1 MLTKNEIEKRIS
13 ELRAQ
18 IRDYDYSY
26 YVLAESKISDLKYD
40 LLYKELQKLEEE
52 NSHLI
57 TTDSPTQRVGSDLTK
72 DFPQIKHKTPMLSL
86 SNSYSK
92 EELLDFDK
100 RVKNLLDEND
110 EIEYVTELKIDG
122 VSISIRY
129 LDGKLET
136 ASTRGD
142 GFVGEEV
149 TTNIRTIKSIPLSI
163 NKSIDNYPDSF
174 EVRGEVF
181 MEVDEFNKFNELREK
196 EGLKL
201 FANPRNSTAGTLK
214 LQNPR
219 EVAARPLDVF
229 VYYLLAEEKLFSS
242 HFENLEFLKELG
254 FKTNKN
260 AKLCSGI
267 GQVLEFCEYWDKK
280 RVDLPYEIDG
290 IVVKVNNLEYQ
301 KKLGSIAKSPRW
313 AIAYKYAA
321 QKTTTEVLGITWQ
334 VGRTGAVTP
343 VAELQPVFLAGSTI
357 SRATLHNKD
366 EIVRKDIRIGD
377 IVLIEKGGDVI
388 PKIIGVDL
396 AKRRNGLLKTR
407 IPSVCPVCKKDLFA
421 PLDEVAIYCT
431 NTECSSQIKGRIEH
445 FASRG
450 AMDIEGLGKS
460 LIDQFVDLNILSS
473 YTDIYELKN
482 KREQLIS
489 IERLGEKSVDN
500 LLAAIEQSKNQ
511 PFEKVLFGLGIRY
524 VGAGAAKK
532 LAKEFKTIENIIRAP
547 KELIESVNEIGPSI
561 AESIS
566 QFFNKKENLLVVKK
580 MQSAGLIFEIKEE
593 TEVLGKLNNLNN
605 LSFVITGTLENYK
618 RNEAKSEIEKRGG
631 KVTSSVSAKTDFVLA
646 GSSAGSKLKKAE
658 SLNVKIITESEFET
672 LLG

>member
-1 MLTKNEIEKRIS
+1 MLNKNEIEKRIS
-13 ELRAQ
+13 ELREQ

-26 YVLAESKISDLKYD
+26 YVLAETKISDLKYD
-40 LLYKELQKLEEE
+40 LLFKELQKLEEE
-52 NSHLI
+52 NPHLI

-72 DFPQIKHKTPMLSL
+72 DFPQVKHKTPMLSL

-92 EELLDFDK
+92 DELLDFDK
-100 RVKNLLDEND
+100 RVKNLLDTND

-122 VSISIRY
+122 VSISIHY
-129 LDGKLET
+129 TDGKLET

-163 NKSIDNYPDSF
+163 KKSADKYPDSF

-181 MEVDEFNKFNELREK
+181 MEIDEFKKLNEVREN
-196 EGLKL
+196 EGLKI
-201 FANPRNSTAGTLK
+201 FANPRNSSAGTLK

-219 EVAARPLDVF
+219 EVAARPLDIF
-229 VYYLLAEEKLFSS
+229 VYYLLSEVELFNS
-242 HFENLEFLKELG
+242 HFDNLEFLKELG

-260 AKLCSGI
+260 AKLCSNI
-267 GQVLEFCEYWDKK
+267 HQVLEYCDYWDKK
-280 RVDLPYEIDG
+280 RVELPYDIDG

-301 KKLGSIAKSPRW
+301 KVLGSIAKSPRW

-321 QKTTTEVLGITWQ
+321 QKTTTLVLGITWQ

-343 VAELQPVFLAGSTI
+343 VAELEPVFLAGSTI

-377 IVLIEKGGDVI
+377 IVVLEKGGDVI

-396 AKRRNGLLKTR
+396 EKRKSGLLETP
-407 IPSVCPVCKKDLFA
+407 IPSVCPVCKKDLFS
-421 PLDEVAIYCT
+421 PHDEVAIYCT
-431 NTECSSQIKGRIEH
+431 NIDCSSQIKGRIEH

-460 LIDQFVDLNILSS
+460 LIDQFVDLNLLSS

-482 KREQLIS
+482 RREQLIS
-489 IERLGEKSVDN
+489 IERLGEKSVEN
-500 LLAAIEQSKNQ
+500 LIAAIEQSKKQ

-524 VGAGAAKK
+524 VGTGAAKK
-532 LAKEFKTIENIIRAP
+532 LVKEFKSIDNIIQAP

-561 AESIS
+561 ADSII
-566 QFFNKKENLLVVKK
+566 QFFENKKNLSAIKK
-580 MQSAGLIFEIKEE
+580 LKSAGLIFEIKEE
-593 TEVLGKLNNLNN
+593 SEVYNNLNN
-605 LSFVITGTLENYK
+605 LSFVLTGTLDKYT

-631 KVTSSVSAKTDFVLA
+631 KVISSVSSKTDYVLA
-646 GSSAGSKLKKAE
+646 GENAGSKLKKAE
-658 SLNVKIITESEFET
+658 SLNVKIITESEFEI